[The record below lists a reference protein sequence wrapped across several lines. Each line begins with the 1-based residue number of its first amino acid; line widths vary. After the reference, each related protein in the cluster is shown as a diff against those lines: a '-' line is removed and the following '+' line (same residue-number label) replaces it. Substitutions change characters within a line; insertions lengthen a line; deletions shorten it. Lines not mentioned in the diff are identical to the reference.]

1 MLNLDIMNLNKI
13 TFFLIS
19 ASVFLIVLFIGWFF
33 LFKNQPGTNINTS
46 RVAVIKEIR
55 NLQRLETASFTIE
68 KIIDGGTS
76 GNVFQ
81 QLLFGDR
88 ILLIA
93 HGQVIAGFDLSQISE
108 KDVVISDKS
117 LRLTLPKPQVLV
129 TTLDNTQTR
138 VYDRTRGILNP
149 GDKDLESKA
158 REAAQ
163 NSITDAA
170 CKGDI
175 LKQASDNARKQLTAL
190 LSALGFTQI
199 TIDIPESSC

>member
-1 MLNLDIMNLNKI
+1 MLNLYYMDLRKI
-13 TFFLIS
+13 TYFLIA
-19 ASVFLIVLFIGWFF
+19 ASVFIIVLLVTWFF
-33 LFKNQPGTNINTS
+33 VFNNPTGTNINLSHT
-46 RVAVIKEIR
+46 AVIKEIR

-68 KIIDGGTS
+68 KVIDGGTS

-81 QLLFGDR
+81 QLLFGDK

-108 KDVVISDKS
+108 KDIVINDKNI
-117 LRLTLPKPQVLV
+117 RVTLPKPQILV
-129 TTLDNTQTR
+129 TTLDNTQTK

-163 NSITDAA
+163 NSIKEAA

-175 LKQASDNARKQLTAL
+175 LKQASDNARKQLTAF
-190 LSALGFTQI
+190 LSALGFTEI
-199 TIDIPESSC
+199 TIDIPEASC

>member
-1 MLNLDIMNLNKI
+1 MTLNKVP
-13 TFFLIS
+13 FFIVSLTVLCAVLI
-19 ASVFLIVLFIGWFF
+19 AGWFF
-33 LFKNQPGTNINTS
+33 IFKSSSGITLNTD

-81 QLLFGDR
+81 QLLFGDK

-108 KDVVISDKS
+108 KDVEIKDKS
-117 LRLTLPKPQVLV
+117 IRIVLPKPQVLV

-138 VYDRTRGILNP
+138 VYDRTRGVLNP
-149 GDKDLESKA
+149 GDKNLESKA

-163 NSITDAA
+163 TSITEAA

-175 LKQASDNARKQLTAL
+175 LKQASDNARKQLTAF
-190 LSALGFTQI
+190 LSALGFTSVV
-199 TIDIPESSC
+199 IDIPEGSC

>member
-1 MLNLDIMNLNKI
+1 MSLNKI
-13 TFFLIS
+13 TFFVIAVSIFSITL
-19 ASVFLIVLFIGWFF
+19 LIGWFF
-33 LFKNQPGTNINTS
+33 VFKNTSGTNINTS
-46 RVAVIKEIR
+46 RAAVIKEIR
-55 NLQRLETASFTIE
+55 SLQRMETASFTIE

-81 QLLFGDR
+81 QLLFGDK

-93 HGQVIAGFDLSQISE
+93 HGQVIAGFDFSQISE
-108 KDVVISDKS
+108 KDIEVTDKS
-117 LRLTLPKPQVLV
+117 IKLTLPKPQILV
-129 TTLDNTQTR
+129 TTLDNTQTK

-163 NSITDAA
+163 NSITEAA
-170 CKGDI
+170 CEGDI
-175 LKQASDNARKQLTAL
+175 LQQASENARKQLTAF

-199 TIDIPESSC
+199 SIDIPEASC

>member
-1 MLNLDIMNLNKI
+1 MNLNKI
-13 TFFLIS
+13 TIFLVS
-19 ASVFLIVLFIGWFF
+19 ASVLVIILLVGWF
-33 LFKNQPGTNINTS
+33 LVFKNSVGTNINTS
-46 RVAVIKEIR
+46 RAAVIKEIR
-55 NLQRLETASFTIE
+55 NLQRMETASFTIE

-81 QLLFGDR
+81 QLLFGDK

-108 KDVVISDKS
+108 KDIVIKNGEI
-117 LRLTLPKPQVLV
+117 RIALPAPQILV

-149 GDKDLESKA
+149 GDKDLETKA

-163 NSITDAA
+163 NAIREAA

-175 LKQASDNARKQLTAL
+175 LKQASDNIRKQLTAF

-199 TIDIPESSC
+199 SIDIPEATCI

>member
-1 MLNLDIMNLNKI
+1 MDLKKI

-19 ASVFLIVLFIGWFF
+19 ASLFFIVLLIGWFF
-33 LFKNQPGTNINTS
+33 VFKNPTGTNINTS

-55 NLQRLETASFTIE
+55 NLQRFETASFTIE
-68 KIIDGGTS
+68 KIIDAGTS

-81 QLLFGDR
+81 QFLFGDK

-108 KDVVISDKS
+108 KDIEVKNKS
-117 LRLTLPKPQVLV
+117 IRLTLPKAQILV
-129 TTLDNTQTR
+129 TTLDNTQTK
-138 VYDRTRGILNP
+138 VYDRTRGILSP
-149 GDKDLESKA
+149 GDINLESKT

-163 NSITDAA
+163 NSIKEAA
-170 CKGDI
+170 CQGDI
-175 LKQASDNARKQLTAL
+175 LKQASDNARKQLTAF

-199 TIDIPESSC
+199 SIDIPESSC

>member
-1 MLNLDIMNLNKI
+1 MEVKKI
-13 TFFLIS
+13 SLFLLS
-19 ASVFLIVLFIGWFF
+19 ASLFFIVLLAGWF
-33 LFKNQPGTNINTS
+33 LVFKNQTDTNINTS
-46 RVAVIKEIR
+46 RTAVIKEIR
-55 NLQRLETASFTIE
+55 NLQRIETASFTIE
-68 KIIDGGTS
+68 KIIDGGTN

-81 QLLFGDR
+81 QLLFGDK

-108 KDVVISDKS
+108 KDMVIEGKS
-117 LRLTLPKPQVLV
+117 IRITLPKPQVLI

-149 GDKDLESKA
+149 GDNNLESKA

-163 NSITDAA
+163 NSIQEAA
-170 CKGDI
+170 CEGDI
-175 LKQASDNARKQLTAL
+175 LKQASDNARKQLTAF

-199 TIDIPESSC
+199 SIDIPESSC

>member
-1 MLNLDIMNLNKI
+1 VSL
-13 TFFLIS
+13 FFIIL
-19 ASVFLIVLFIGWFF
+19 LTGWFF
-33 LFKNQPGTNINTS
+33 VFKNQTSSNINTS
-46 RVAVIKEIR
+46 NVAVIKEIR

-81 QLLFGDR
+81 QILFGDR

-108 KDVVISDKS
+108 KDVVIKDKS
-117 LRLTLPKPQVLV
+117 IRITLPKPQVLV

-163 NSITDAA
+163 NSIKEAA

-175 LKQASDNARKQLTAL
+175 LKQASDNARKQLTAF
-190 LSALGFTQI
+190 LSALGFTQVS
-199 TIDIPESSC
+199 IDIPESSC

>member
-1 MLNLDIMNLNKI
+1 MDLKKI

-19 ASVFLIVLFIGWFF
+19 VSLFLIVLLLGWFF
-33 LFKNQPGTNINTS
+33 VFNNQTGTTINTS
-46 RVAVIKEIR
+46 RTAVIKEMR
-55 NLQRLETASFTIE
+55 NLQRIETASFTVE

-81 QLLFGDR
+81 QLLFGDK

-93 HGQVIAGFDLSQISE
+93 HGQVIAGFDLSQITE
-108 KDVVISDKS
+108 KDITVKDKNI
-117 LRLTLPKPQVLV
+117 RVTLPKAQILI

-149 GDKDLESKA
+149 GDNNLESKA
-158 REAAQ
+158 RTAAQ
-163 NSITDAA
+163 NSIRDAA

-175 LKQASDNARKQLTAL
+175 LKQASDNARKQLTAFF
-190 LSALGFTQI
+190 SALGFTQI
-199 TIDIPESSC
+199 SIDILESSC

>member
-1 MLNLDIMNLNKI
+1 MLMNLKKI
-13 TFFLIS
+13 TLFLIS
-19 ASVFLIVLFIGWFF
+19 ASLFFIVLLIGWFF
-33 LFKNQPGTNINTS
+33 VFKNPTGININTS
-46 RVAVIKEIR
+46 RTAVIKEIR
-55 NLQRLETASFTIE
+55 NLQRIETASFTIE

-81 QLLFGDR
+81 QFLFGDR

-108 KDVVISDKS
+108 KDIVIKDKNI
-117 LRLTLPKPQVLV
+117 RITLPKPQVLV

-138 VYDRTRGILNP
+138 VYDRTKGILNP
-149 GDKDLESKA
+149 GDKNLESKA

-163 NSITDAA
+163 NSIKEAA

-175 LKQASDNARKQLTAL
+175 LKQASDNARKQLTAF
-190 LSALGFTQI
+190 LSALGFTQVS
-199 TIDIPESSC
+199 IDIPESSC

>member
-1 MLNLDIMNLNKI
+1 MNIKSL

-19 ASVFLIVLFIGWFF
+19 LTILIIVLIVGWT
-33 LFKNQPGTNINTS
+33 LIFKKSSVVSINTN
-46 RVAVIKEIR
+46 RAAVIKEIR
-55 NLQRLETASFTIE
+55 NLQRIETASFTIE
-68 KIIDGGTS
+68 KVIDGGTS
-76 GNVFQ
+76 GNTFE
-81 QLLFGDR
+81 QLLFGDK

-108 KDVVISDKS
+108 KEIEIKANTI
-117 LRLTLPKPQVLV
+117 RLTLPKPQILV

-163 NSITDAA
+163 NSIREAA
-170 CKGDI
+170 CKGNI
-175 LKQASDNARKQLTAL
+175 LKQASDNARKQLTAF
-190 LSALGFTQI
+190 LSALGFTQVSI
-199 TIDIPESSC
+199 EIPQASCI

>member
-1 MLNLDIMNLNKI
+1 MDLKKI

-19 ASVFLIVLFIGWFF
+19 ASLFFIVLIIGWFF
-33 LFKNQPGTNINTS
+33 VFRNPTGTNINTS
-46 RVAVIKEIR
+46 RAAVIKEIR
-55 NLQRLETASFTIE
+55 NLQRIETASFTIE
-68 KIIDGGTS
+68 KIIDQGTS

-81 QLLFGDR
+81 QLLFGDK

-108 KDVVISDKS
+108 KDIVVEGKS
-117 LRLTLPKPQVLV
+117 IRITLQKPQVLV
-129 TTLDNTQTR
+129 STLDNTQTR

-149 GDKDLESKA
+149 GDNNLESKA

-163 NSITDAA
+163 NSIEEAA
-170 CKGDI
+170 CQGNI
-175 LKQASDNARKQLTAL
+175 LKQASDNARKQLTAF

-199 TIDIPESSC
+199 SIDIPESSC

>member
-1 MLNLDIMNLNKI
+1 MNLNKI

-19 ASVFLIVLFIGWFF
+19 VSLFFIVLLTGWFF
-33 LFKNQPGTNINTS
+33 VFKNPTGTNINTS
-46 RVAVIKEIR
+46 RAAVIKEIR
-55 NLQRLETASFTIE
+55 NLQRFETASFTIE
-68 KIIDGGTS
+68 KIIDAGTS

-81 QLLFGDR
+81 QFLFGDK

-108 KDVVISDKS
+108 KDIEVKNKS
-117 LRLTLPKPQVLV
+117 IRLTLPKAQILV
-129 TTLDNTQTR
+129 ATLDNTQTR

-149 GDKDLESKA
+149 GDINLESKT

-163 NSITDAA
+163 NSIKEAA
-170 CKGDI
+170 CQGDI
-175 LKQASDNARKQLTAL
+175 LKQASDNARKQLTAF

-199 TIDIPESSC
+199 SIDIPESSC

>member
-1 MLNLDIMNLNKI
+1 MNLSKI
-13 TFFLIS
+13 TFFLVA
-19 ASVFLIVLFIGWFF
+19 ASVFSIILLIGWFF
-33 LFKNQPGTNINTS
+33 VFRNTSGTNINTS
-46 RVAVIKEIR
+46 RAAVIKEIR
-55 NLQRLETASFTIE
+55 SLQRLETASFTIE

-81 QLLFGDR
+81 QLLFGDK

-93 HGQVIAGFDLSQISE
+93 HGQVIAGFDFSQISD
-108 KDVVISDKS
+108 KDIEVSGTNIH
-117 LRLTLPKPQVLV
+117 LTLPKPQILV
-129 TTLDNTQTR
+129 TTLDNTQTK

-163 NSITDAA
+163 NSITEAA

-175 LKQASDNARKQLTAL
+175 LKQASDNARKQLTAFL
-190 LSALGFTQI
+190 AALGFTEI
-199 TIDIPESSC
+199 SIDIPEASC

>member
-1 MLNLDIMNLNKI
+1 MNLKKI
-13 TFFLIS
+13 TVFLIS
-19 ASVFLIVLFIGWFF
+19 ASVFLIIILIGWFF
-33 LFKNQPGTNINTS
+33 IFKNTPDTNINLNHT
-46 RVAVIKEIR
+46 AVIKEIR
-55 NLQRLETASFTIE
+55 RLQRIETASFTIE

-81 QLLFGDR
+81 QLLFGDK

-108 KDVVISDKS
+108 KEIVIKDKNI
-117 LRLTLPKPQVLV
+117 RLTLPKAQILV

-138 VYDRTRGILNP
+138 VYDRTKGILNP

-175 LKQASDNARKQLTAL
+175 LKQASDNARKQLTGFF
-190 LSALGFTQI
+190 SALGFTQI
-199 TIDIPESSC
+199 SIDIPESSC